1 MEPGP
6 VLNADTQDLLL
17 QVQTLDIFLRVH
29 TQDPLLRDHT
39 QDPLLRD
46 HTQDP
51 LLRDHTQDPLLR
63 DHTQDPLLRDHTQDP
78 LLRDHTQDPLLRD
91 HTQEPLLWDHTQEP
105 VIRDHT
111 QKPPVPGY
119 HPGTPAAPASRELP
133 FGRESEGERER
144 AAGGGRMTGSP
155 ENIPLGE
162 CPLSQSRDQ
171 LTPPSRTESTVFSL
185 SRSESL
191 WTTEASGPGIY
202 QVYWFAI
209 HLMTTGGS
217 FLACG
222 VIISGLYFTGYL
234 DKVTRILGPGLL
246 SIGLMVLVV
255 GVVLIPIT
263 KKNRKQPALKRPLSY
278 YRPPQFNV

>member
-1 MEPGP
+1 MTTETDVQQAGAGHGLGPEPS
-6 VLNADTQDLLL
+6 
-17 QVQTLDIFLRVH
+17 
-29 TQDPLLRDHT
+29 
-39 QDPLLRD
+39 
-46 HTQDP
+46 
-51 LLRDHTQDPLLR
+51 
-63 DHTQDPLLRDHTQDP
+63 
-78 LLRDHTQDPLLRD
+78 
-91 HTQEPLLWDHTQEP
+91 
-105 VIRDHT
+105 
-111 QKPPVPGY
+111 PPSLPQ
-119 HPGTPAAPASRELP
+119 ASHSP
-133 FGRESEGERER
+133 RESEGERER

-263 KKNRKQPALKRPLSY
+263 KKNRKQPVLKRPLSY